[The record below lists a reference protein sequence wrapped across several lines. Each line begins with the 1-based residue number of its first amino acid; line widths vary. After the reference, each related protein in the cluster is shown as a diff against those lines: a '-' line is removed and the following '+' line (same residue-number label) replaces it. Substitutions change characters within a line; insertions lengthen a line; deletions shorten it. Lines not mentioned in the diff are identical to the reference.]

1 MPISVVRHEE
11 AWLQTYD
18 LISIHDALEA
28 MRDGEDSD
36 ILPELLTERLL
47 DDCIRVVVYV
57 LLFQHVCE
65 LN

>member
-1 MPISVVRHEE
+1 MPISVVRHE
-11 AWLQTYD
+11 AWLQTYN